1 MPGSLRV
8 EVIKLTN
15 IASIET
21 LGAQRSLFTHIGAFY
36 KSVGAPEGPGAGQ
49 NLDSWLGPI
58 VDFVREGGEVELPD
72 ARPLQRFYISLVKYL
87 ATAKPALS
95 PLPVSHVTLR
105 IETVSPADT
114 MPKEVSGTSEWF
126 ASLFQKPPQ
135 IITGNFGKSKR
146 VVKTAGNPTQRA
158 EVSAWAYSKSVLP
171 LAIGDSW
178 QVTTT
183 T

>member
-8 EVIKLTN
+8 EVLNLTT
-15 IASIET
+15 IASIES
-21 LGAQRSLFTHIGAFY
+21 LGAQTSLFTHIGAFY
-36 KSVGAPEGPGAGQ
+36 KSVRAPEAPGGGQ
-49 NLDSWLGPI
+49 NLDAWLGPL
-58 VDFVREGGEVELPD
+58 VDFVRAGGVVDLPD

-87 ATAKPALS
+87 ATAKAALS
-95 PLPVSHVTLR
+95 PLPITQVTLC
-105 IETVSPADT
+105 IETVSSADT
-114 MPKEVSGTSEWF
+114 MPKEISGTSEWF

-135 IITGNFGKSKR
+135 IITGNFGKTKR

-171 LAIGDSW
+171 LAVGDSW